1 MPLSLKQTAFVV
13 VIVLATNAIV
23 KRTPLAAWF

>member
-1 MPLSLKQTAFVV
+1 MPNIKTIAVTV
-13 VIVLATNAIV
+13 AIVLATNFVV

>member
-1 MPLSLKQTAFVV
+1 MPSFRTIAVTV
-13 VIVLATNAIV
+13 AIVLATNFIV

>member
-1 MPLSLKQTAFVV
+1 MPSLKQVAVTVA
-13 VIVLATNAIV
+13 IVLATNFVV